1 MSSRFEKNTDRNVEG
16 IRTIKIDGLFMCIY
30 VHLLKDN
37 NKIMNMYNIAYTIY
51 IVNIFK
57 QLNLYNIK
65 IKVSD
70 KL

>member
-1 MSSRFEKNTDRNVEG
+1 
-16 IRTIKIDGLFMCIY
+16 MCIY